1 MRIYIATPIN
11 ARKGKNLIEKLAA
24 AKQRI
29 ELLKD
34 ILLDEEQFQHCT
46 CFSTFDV
53 PHRLDEWGA
62 PLERESVIMGDC
74 VIAVLESD
82 GIYLD
87 HGWQASKGCNL
98 EYRAAKIYGKMIFEH
113 DKL

>member
-11 ARKGKNLIEKLAA
+11 ARKGKNMREKLAA
-24 AKQRI
+24 AKHRI
-29 ELLKD
+29 EMLKE
-34 ILLDEEQFQHCT
+34 ILSEDEQFSDCE
-46 CFSTFDV
+46 FLSTFDV
-53 PHRLDEWGA
+53 PHSANATEARILGN
-62 PLERESVIMGDC
+62 C
-74 VIAVLESD
+74 VTAIINLD

-87 HGWQASKGCNL
+87 HNWQNSKGCQL

>member
-11 ARKGKNLIEKLAA
+11 ARKGKDMREKLAA
-24 AKQRI
+24 AKHRI
-29 ELLKD
+29 EMLKE
-34 ILLDEEQFQHCT
+34 ILSDDEQFSDCE
-46 CFSTFDV
+46 FLSTFDL
-53 PHRLDEWGA
+53 PHYANATEARILGN
-62 PLERESVIMGDC
+62 C
-74 VIAVLESD
+74 VTAILNLD

-98 EYRAAKIYGKMIFEH
+98 EYRTAKIYGKVIFEH